1 MGEVTLGCGG
11 RSEGEAAVVGIIERG
26 EEVPIGC
33 MEVSVGEGS
42 HELRL
47 ELGVPPPWTANGL
60 TISIMV
66 VVSVKTWSEA
76 TSWQVA

>member
-1 MGEVTLGCGG
+1 MGCGG
-11 RSEGEAAVVGIIERG
+11 RSEGGAAVVGIIERG
-26 EEVPIGC
+26 EEVPIGG

-47 ELGVPPPWTANGL
+47 ELGLPPPWTANGL